1 MDSVASI
8 MGLRYFI
15 NIPSSPAMF
24 SQDDSDDDGDD
35 VEYDN
40 DFDDNDD
47 DDDDDDK

>member
-24 SQDDSDDDGDD
+24 SQDDSDDD
-35 VEYDN
+35 
-40 DFDDNDD
+40 DD
-47 DDDDDDK
+47 DDEYDDDGDDDDK